1 MVPYIHQKIEKK
13 KSKDIFILSLP
24 LHVNY
29 GGVLQS
35 YALIKVLNKLGY
47 NAKLIQC
54 IPTNEILPRRILA
67 IIKYFVNRFFYLF
80 PSIKKSYYLDF
91 KKKYIPQQ
99 SFLFNWQLNKLN
111 KKNIHAIIVGS
122 DQVWNNYKPKRIYN
136 YFLSFIH
143 NPNIIKIS
151 YAASFG
157 KEIFPGDKQTLQV
170 CSQLIKSFKG
180 VSVREKSGVTICKE
194 QLNKLDAKHVLDPT
208 LLLTQ
213 DDYNDLLTTL
223 PTNIKQQYIQK
234 KYLFSYLL
242 GDNTSA
248 NEKFIKNLCN
258 TLKIGNK
265 GILPIKSIK
274 LLLQKKH
281 SNISIEEWI
290 YSIRESSFVVCNSF
304 HACVFSIIFHK
315 DFIVLPCHGINRIY
329 ELLELCGIEN
339 RIITDYN
346 LNTALELLNK
356 KINWDNVDETI
367 KLQREK
373 SINFITNNLN

>member
-29 GGVLQS
+29 GGILQS

-47 NAKLIQC
+47 NTKLIQC
-54 IPTNEILPRRILA
+54 IPTNEILPKRILA
-67 IIKYFVNRFFYLF
+67 IIKYFTNRFFYLL

-143 NPNIIKIS
+143 NTNIIKLS

-194 QLNKLDAKHVLDPT
+194 QLNRLDAKHVLDPT

-213 DDYNDLLTTL
+213 NDYNDLLKDL
-223 PTNIKQQYIQK
+223 PDNIRQKYTKSQYV
-234 KYLFSYLL
+234 FSYLL
-242 GDNTSA
+242 DSNA
-248 NEKFIKNLCN
+248 LENKAFINKLCDIFN
-258 TLKIGNK
+258 IENK

-315 DFIVLPCHGINRIY
+315 NFIVLPCHGINRIY
-329 ELLELCGIEN
+329 ELLDLCGIEN
-339 RIITDYN
+339 RIIPDYN
-346 LNTALELLNK
+346 LNSALDLLKTN
-356 KINWDNVDETI
+356 INWEKVDEAI
-367 KLQREK
+367 KQQREV
-373 SINFITNNLN
+373 SISFITNSLS